1 MNEESDIQQEEVSD
15 TALQLAQAIQELM
28 EEYETDLPQEVS
40 EQIVRLSNQISQV
53 ENKQQLSLNHFESI
67 RQLLEN
73 TVSTNNLLEKASE
86 ANHLLGKQHYQERI
100 IEPMLRSLFPVFDI
114 IADSRKHHGY
124 CSCNA
129 MSLMDSIYSQLLQ
142 FLANYGVEIFEHTK
156 ADSFNREIMKPIKWE
171 TTSQEHLENS
181 IAQSLQAG
189 FRLGQT
195 RILRM
200 ETVSLFKYQPSETNS
215 ITLNERTEK

>member
-1 MNEESDIQQEEVSD
+1 MNEENDIQQEEVSD

-73 TVSTNNLLEKASE
+73 TVSTNNLLEKAGE
-86 ANHLLGKQHYQERI
+86 ANHLLGKQHYQEHI

-114 IADSRKHHGY
+114 IADSRKHHEY

-129 MSLMDSIYSQLLQ
+129 TSLMDSIYSQLLQ
-142 FLANYGVEIFEHTK
+142 FLANYDVEIFEHF
-156 ADSFNREIMKPIKWE
+156 AGDSFDPKTMTPIKWE
-171 TTSQEHLENS
+171 ITSEKHLENL

-189 FRLGQT
+189 FRLGQA

-200 ETVSLFKYQPSETNS
+200 ETVSLYQYQPSKTNTN
-215 ITLNERTEK
+215 ILI